1 MPELTLYQRYTRKE
15 ARDLLDPSAD
25 YTPGAGTWG
34 LSGVINIQSEYKHF
48 VFFVTYGQE
57 QSGHI
62 FREGITKD
70 GILSWQ
76 SQPSQKLKER
86 RIQHWINQK
95 SNNCR
100 ISLFVRN
107 SKKKSYIYAGEL
119 LYVEHDENKEKPVW
133 FSFQINEWR
142 YLPQLHSEINPLQRE
157 ISSKDN
163 QKTYSEPLGFEEKK
177 IKSKKVLLAESEIL
191 KDLIDV
197 HPEVL
202 GVDEGKEIEFDHQ
215 TTVGSN
221 IPLLVHAPGKEKIVI
236 GLSDYD
242 HDSQLFKEMARVI
255 RYSVEL
261 AIELGEPIGSTEI
274 KAVLFIKPGD
284 YPVTSEHAKKYN
296 VALIPLL
303 KP

>member
-62 FREGITKD
+62 FREGITND

-76 SQPSQKLKER
+76 SQPSQKLKDR

-142 YLPQLHSEINPLQRE
+142 YLPQLHSEINPLQRKTSYKNIQK
-157 ISSKDN
+157 ISE
-163 QKTYSEPLGFEEKK
+163 EPIGFEKENFKTE
-177 IKSKKVLLAESEIL
+177 KVLFSESEHI
-191 KDLIDV
+191 KNLIDL
-197 HPEVL
+197 HPEIL
-202 GVDEGKEIEFDHQ
+202 GADEGKEIEFDYQ
-215 TTVGSN
+215 TTLGSI
-221 IPLLVHAPGKEKIVI
+221 IPLLVHAPGKEKFVI

-242 HDSQLFKEMARVI
+242 HDSELFKELGRVI
-255 RYSVEL
+255 SYSVEL
-261 AIELGEPIGSTEI
+261 AIEQGEPIGSTDI
-274 KAVLFIKPGD
+274 KAILFVKSGN
-284 YPVTSEHAKKYN
+284 YPKTSEIAKKYN
-296 VALIPLL
+296 VALVPL
-303 KP
+303 